1 MPVQRWKDAEREQMN
16 PQVVRQV
23 LHGQNI
29 TIARL
34 ELKKGAVVPEHH
46 HVNEQI
52 ANVMEGAIVFH
63 VGGEEH
69 VVNAGESFLVP
80 PNVPHKVSVLED
92 AVVYD
97 VFSPIREDW
106 LRGDDAYLR

>member
-1 MPVQRWKDAEREQMN
+1 MPVQRWKETEREQMN
-16 PQVVRQV
+16 PLVVRQT

-29 TIARL
+29 TVARL

-52 ANVMEGAIVFH
+52 ANVLEGRIVFH
-63 VGGEEH
+63 MQGTRQEVGP
-69 VVNAGESFLVP
+69 GESIVVP
-80 PNVPHKVSVLED
+80 PNIPHKVEVLED

-106 LRGDDAYLR
+106 IRGDDAYLR

>member
-1 MPVQRWKDAEREQMN
+1 MRVQRGKEAEREQMN
-16 PQVVRQV
+16 PLVVRQA

-46 HVNEQI
+46 HVIEQI
-52 ANVMEGAIVFH
+52 ANVLSGKIVFFMEGK
-63 VGGEEH
+63 EL
-69 VVNAGESFLVP
+69 VVDAGESIVVP
-80 PNVPHKVSVLED
+80 PNVPHKVEVLED

-97 VFSPIREDW
+97 VFAPIREDW

>member
-1 MPVQRWKDAEREQMN
+1 MAVQRWKEADREQMN
-16 PQVVRQV
+16 PHVVRQV

-52 ANVMEGAIVFH
+52 ANVLEGTIVFH
-63 VGGEEH
+63 MQGRELTVG
-69 VVNAGESFLVP
+69 AGESIVVP
-80 PNVPHKVSVLED
+80 PNVPHKVTVVED

-97 VFSPIREDW
+97 VFAPVREDW

>member
-1 MPVQRWKDAEREQMN
+1 MN
-16 PQVVRQV
+16 PLVVRQA

-52 ANVMEGAIVFH
+52 ANVLSGKIVFFMEGK
-63 VGGEEH
+63 EL
-69 VVNAGESFLVP
+69 VVDAGESIVVP
-80 PNVPHKVSVLED
+80 PNVPHKVEVLED

-97 VFSPIREDW
+97 VFAPIREDW

>member
-1 MPVQRWKDAEREQMN
+1 MPVHRWNQAEREQMN
-16 PQVVRQV
+16 PSVVRQV

-46 HVNEQI
+46 HINEQI
-52 ANVMEGAIVFH
+52 ANVLEGVIVFH
-63 VGGEEH
+63 IEGQDITVGP
-69 VVNAGESFLVP
+69 GESMVVP
-80 PNVPHKVSVLED
+80 PNVPHKVTVVED

-106 LRGDDAYLR
+106 IRGDDAYLR